1 MRPLAG
7 IEWTWLGSFLRPQRA
22 AIAAL
27 LGLSLGVSA
36 LALVQPFITK
46 LLIDDGLIARD
57 FPKLLQF
64 AILIFVIGL
73 AASLLGGINRYFY
86 TRVSARILF
95 AIRESVFA
103 HLQRLSPAFYARN
116 RGGDIL
122 SRLDGDVAEIQRF
135 SIDSL
140 FAGISG
146 VFGLVG
152 TIAFMLYLSPQ
163 LSLLVLT
170 LVPIQWLYLRFMR
183 ERVRDGVRRVRE
195 RSADLSAFLMETL
208 PAIKYIQGVAA
219 TEREQQRLGQ
229 FNRAYLKDLLAL
241 QLTEFATSAVPS
253 NLTSALRATVFISG
267 GYQVIQGSMALG
279 SLIAF
284 STYLGMAM
292 GPVQSLLGVYM
303 ALNRVRVSAE
313 RVRFLTTARPDVDAT
328 GTIAPH
334 DGAAVEIRLEDLGF
348 RYPGSGEFVLRHASV
363 CLPPGKKIGLC
374 GPSGSGKTT
383 LLDLLLRHYDPVE
396 GCIRIG
402 GVDLRELEL
411 AGWRRRVAFVAQD
424 IVLFRGS
431 MRENIRYANPAAD
444 AASVRRAVQLAN
456 LDELVARLPQ
466 GLDTAIGER
475 GARLSGGERQRIAI
489 ARALLQHPLLI
500 VFDEATSAVDND
512 AEALL
517 MGELDRLFPSTTR
530 LIISHRERPLE
541 NTDLLLEMRD
551 GVLRQIAP

>member
-146 VFGLVG
+146 VFGLLG
-152 TIAFMLYLSPQ
+152 TVAFMLYLSPQ

>member
-146 VFGLVG
+146 VFGLLG
-152 TIAFMLYLSPQ
+152 TVAFMLYLSPQ

-253 NLTSALRATVFISG
+253 NLTSALRATVFIAG

>member
-1 MRPLAG
+1 
-7 IEWTWLGSFLRPQRA
+7 
-22 AIAAL
+22 
-27 LGLSLGVSA
+27 
-36 LALVQPFITK
+36 
-46 LLIDDGLIARD
+46 
-57 FPKLLQF
+57 
-64 AILIFVIGL
+64 
-73 AASLLGGINRYFY
+73 
-86 TRVSARILF
+86 
-95 AIRESVFA
+95 
-103 HLQRLSPAFYARN
+103 
-116 RGGDIL
+116 
-122 SRLDGDVAEIQRF
+122 
-135 SIDSL
+135 
-140 FAGISG
+140 
-146 VFGLVG
+146 
-152 TIAFMLYLSPQ
+152 
-163 LSLLVLT
+163 VLT

-253 NLTSALRATVFISG
+253 NLTSALRATVFIAG

>member
-146 VFGLVG
+146 VFGLLG
-152 TIAFMLYLSPQ
+152 TVAFMLYLSPQ

-253 NLTSALRATVFISG
+253 NLTSALRATVFI
-267 GYQVIQGSMALG
+267 L
-279 SLIAF
+279 SLIHI
-284 STYLGMAM
+284 SEPT
-292 GPVQSLLGVYM
+292 
-303 ALNRVRVSAE
+303 
-313 RVRFLTTARPDVDAT
+313 RP
-328 GTIAPH
+328 
-334 DGAAVEIRLEDLGF
+334 
-348 RYPGSGEFVLRHASV
+348 Y
-363 CLPPGKKIGLC
+363 
-374 GPSGSGKTT
+374 
-383 LLDLLLRHYDPVE
+383 
-396 GCIRIG
+396 
-402 GVDLRELEL
+402 
-411 AGWRRRVAFVAQD
+411 
-424 IVLFRGS
+424 
-431 MRENIRYANPAAD
+431 
-444 AASVRRAVQLAN
+444 
-456 LDELVARLPQ
+456 
-466 GLDTAIGER
+466 
-475 GARLSGGERQRIAI
+475 
-489 ARALLQHPLLI
+489 
-500 VFDEATSAVDND
+500 
-512 AEALL
+512 
-517 MGELDRLFPSTTR
+517 
-530 LIISHRERPLE
+530 
-541 NTDLLLEMRD
+541 
-551 GVLRQIAP
+551 

>member
-146 VFGLVG
+146 VFGLLG
-152 TIAFMLYLSPQ
+152 TVAFMLYLSPQ

-253 NLTSALRATVFISG
+253 NLTSALRATVFIAG

-334 DGAAVEIRLEDLGF
+334 DGAAVEIRLEELGF

>member
-146 VFGLVG
+146 VFGLLG
-152 TIAFMLYLSPQ
+152 TVAFMLYLSPQ

-253 NLTSALRATVFISG
+253 NLTSALRATVFIAG

-303 ALNRVRVSAE
+303 ARNRVRVSAE

>member
-1 MRPLAG
+1 MPPLAG
-7 IEWTWLGSFLRPQRA
+7 IEWSWLGSFLRPRRA
-22 AIAAL
+22 AIGAL
-27 LGLSLGVSA
+27 LALSLGVSA
-36 LALVQPFITK
+36 LTLVQPFFTK

-57 FPKLLQF
+57 FPQLVLF
-64 AILIFVIGL
+64 AVVIFVIGL
-73 AASLLGGINRYFY
+73 AASLLSGINRYFY
-86 TRVSARILF
+86 TRVSAHILF

-163 LSLLVLT
+163 LSLLVLV
-170 LVPIQWLYLRFMR
+170 LVPLQWLYLRFMR
-183 ERVRDGVRRVRE
+183 ERVRDKVRRVRE

-208 PAIKYIQGVAA
+208 PAIKYVQGVAA

-229 FNRAYLKDLLAL
+229 FNRAYLKDLLNL

-253 NLTSALRATVFISG
+253 NLSSALRATVFIAG

-284 STYLGMAM
+284 STYMGMAM

-328 GTIAPH
+328 GTITP
-334 DGAAVEIRLEDLGF
+334 GSGPGVEIRLENLGF
-348 RYPGSGEFVLRHASV
+348 QYPESGEFVLRHASV
-363 CLPPGKKIGLC
+363 YLPPGAKIGLF

-396 GCIRIG
+396 GAIRVG
-402 GVDLRELEL
+402 GVDLRELDL
-411 AGWRRRVAFVAQD
+411 AAWRRRVAFVAQD

-431 MRENIRYANPAAD
+431 MLDNIRYVNPAAD
-444 AASVRRAVQLAN
+444 DARVQRAVQLAN
-456 LDELVARLPQ
+456 LGDLVARLPQ
-466 GLDTAIGER
+466 GLDTAVGER

-489 ARALLQHPLLI
+489 ARALLQDPLLI
-500 VFDEATSAVDND
+500 VFDEATSAVDRD
-512 AEALL
+512 AETQV
-517 MGELDRLFPSTTR
+517 MNELDRLFPSTTR

-541 NTDLLLEMRD
+541 NVDLLLEMRA
-551 GVLRQIAP
+551 GLLRQVAP